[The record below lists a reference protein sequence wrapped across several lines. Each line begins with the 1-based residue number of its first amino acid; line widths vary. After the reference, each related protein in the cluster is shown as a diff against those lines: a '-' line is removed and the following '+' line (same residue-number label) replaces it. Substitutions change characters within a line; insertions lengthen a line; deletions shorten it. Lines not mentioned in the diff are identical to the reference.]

1 MSWRR
6 VFRNPDGNFKKEKQ
20 MRYGNLDG
28 KIAVVTGGARGI
40 GKASARLL
48 AEAGATAVITDINM
62 EGARASAQE
71 FVSAGLQAGAFHLDV
86 SSEASV
92 KETLA
97 RVYETYK
104 SIDIL
109 VNNAGIL
116 EPASIPEM
124 TQEKWDRMLAINLR
138 GMQFCS
144 QHALA
149 YMTKKTG
156 GKIVNI
162 ASQAGQLGGF
172 LAGVHYT
179 AAKGG
184 IIAASKAYAR
194 YCAQFQ
200 INVNCICP
208 GFMLTDM
215 TLERNDDPNLVPLKR
230 LGTALDVA
238 KAVYFLA
245 TDLSDYITGATIDIN
260 GGFYLR

>member
-1 MSWRR
+1 M
-6 VFRNPDGNFKKEKQ
+6 K
-20 MRYGNLDG
+20 YGNLEG
-28 KIAVVTGGARGI
+28 KIALVTGSARGI
-40 GKASARLL
+40 GEASARLM
-48 AEAGATAVITDINM
+48 AEAGATAIITDINLD
-62 EGARASAQE
+62 GAAATAKDFESN
-71 FVSAGLQAGAFHLDV
+71 GLAAAAFHIDV
-86 SSEASV
+86 SDEESV
-92 KETLA
+92 KKLMA
-97 RVYETYK
+97 QVYETYK

-116 EPASIPEM
+116 DPTSIPEM
-124 TQEKWDRMLAINLR
+124 TQEKWDRMLAVNLR

-184 IIAASKAYAR
+184 IIAVSKAYAR

-215 TLERNDDPNLVPLKR
+215 TKDRNDDPNIVPLKR

-245 TDLSDYITGATIDIN
+245 TDFSDYITGATIDIN

>member
-1 MSWRR
+1 
-6 VFRNPDGNFKKEKQ
+6 

-28 KIAVVTGGARGI
+28 KIAIITGSARGI
-40 GKASARLL
+40 GLASARLL
-48 AEAGATAVITDINM
+48 AEAGAVVIITDINA
-62 EGARASAQE
+62 EGAQSAAKE
-71 FVSAGLQAGAFHLDV
+71 FISAGLKAGAFHLDV
-86 SSEASV
+86 SNEASV
-92 KETLA
+92 KKLMEQ
-97 RVYETYK
+97 VYESHK

-116 EPASIPEM
+116 DPTSIPDM
-124 TQEKWDRMLAINLR
+124 TQEKWDQTLAVNLR
-138 GMQFCS
+138 GAQFCS
-144 QHALA
+144 QHVLP

-172 LAGVHYT
+172 AAGVHYT

-184 IIAASKAYAR
+184 IIALSKAYAR
-194 YCAQFQ
+194 YCAPFQ

-215 TLERNDDPNLVPLKR
+215 TRDRNDDPQIVPLKR

-245 TDLSDYITGATIDIN
+245 TDFSDYITGATIDIN

>member
-1 MSWRR
+1 
-6 VFRNPDGNFKKEKQ
+6 

-28 KIAVVTGGARGI
+28 KVAIVTGSARGI
-40 GKASARLL
+40 GKASAQLL
-48 AEAGATAVITDINM
+48 AEAGATAIITDINI
-62 EGARASAQE
+62 EGARTAARE
-71 FVSAGLQAGAFHLDV
+71 FASAGLKAGAFHLDV

-97 RVYETYK
+97 EVYETYK

-116 EPASIPEM
+116 DPAVSIPEM
-124 TQEKWDRMLAINLR
+124 TQEKWDRMLAVNLR

-144 QHALA
+144 QHALP
-149 YMTKKTG
+149 YMTKKPG

-184 IIAASKAYAR
+184 IIAVSKAYAR

-215 TLERNDDPNLVPLKR
+215 TRDRNDDPQIVPLKR

-245 TDLSDYITGATIDIN
+245 TDFSDYITGATIDIN

>member
-1 MSWRR
+1 
-6 VFRNPDGNFKKEKQ
+6 

-28 KIAVVTGGARGI
+28 KIAIITGSARGI
-40 GKASARLL
+40 GLASARLL
-48 AEAGATAVITDINM
+48 AEAGAVVIITDINA
-62 EGARASAQE
+62 EGAQAAAKE
-71 FVSAGLQAGAFHLDV
+71 LVSASLKAEAFHLDV

-92 KETLA
+92 KKLMDQ
-97 RVYETYK
+97 VYESRK

-116 EPASIPEM
+116 DPTSIPEM
-124 TQEKWDRMLAINLR
+124 TQEKWDQTLAVNLR
-138 GMQFCS
+138 GAQFCS
-144 QHALA
+144 QHVLP
-149 YMTKKTG
+149 YMTKKPG

-172 LAGVHYT
+172 AAGVHYT

-184 IIAASKAYAR
+184 IIALSKAYAR
-194 YCAQFQ
+194 YCARFQ

-215 TLERNDDPNLVPLKR
+215 TRDRNDDPQIVPLKR

-245 TDLSDYITGATIDIN
+245 TDFSDYITGATIDIN

>member
-1 MSWRR
+1 M
-6 VFRNPDGNFKKEKQ
+6 K
-20 MRYGNLDG
+20 YGNLDG
-28 KIAVVTGGARGI
+28 KIALVTGSARGI
-40 GKASARLL
+40 GEASARLL
-48 AEAGATAVITDINM
+48 AEAGAAAVIADIDF
-62 EGARASAQE
+62 EGARKTAKKFTSD
-71 FVSAGLQAGAFHLDV
+71 GLAAAAFPLDV
-86 SSEASV
+86 SDEASV
-92 KETLA
+92 KKLMAEA
-97 RVYETYK
+97 YK
-104 SIDIL
+104 KYGSIDIL

-116 EPASIPEM
+116 DPTAIPEM
-124 TQEKWDRMLAINLR
+124 TQEKWDKMLAVNLR

-144 QHALA
+144 QHALV

-156 GKIVNI
+156 GKIINI

-172 LAGVHYT
+172 AAGVHYT

-215 TLERNDDPNLVPLKR
+215 TRDRKDAPDIVPLKR